1 MRLCFLGYCLIS
13 MNIRN
18 KAVIYF
24 CYIILIEQYPI
35 MFRELKI
42 ICLLVNSIQRH
53 STISGLYL
61 QLQIPYKIT
70 LV

>member
-1 MRLCFLGYCLIS
+1 

-35 MFRELKI
+35 MFRELYFF
-42 ICLLVNSIQRH
+42 LLVNSIQRH

-61 QLQIPYKIT
+61 QLQIPYKLT